1 MSWLAVFIYLFYFF
15 FSSRRRHTRCAL
27 VTGVQT
33 CALPIS
39 VSLRPVSQQCQF
51 CSMRGSAMAVHV
63 ERKDAVTTIILDRP
77 AARNAVDRPTA
88 DALRQ
93 AFKDFDADDTAR
105 VAVLWGAGGHFCAGA
120 DLKAVADGDNRS
132 EEHTS
137 KLQSLM

>member
-1 MSWLAVFIYLFYFF
+1 MLYSFF
-15 FSSRRRHTRCAL
+15 FFKHKTEYDMRISDWSSDVCSSDLATCRKSLPRRDGT
-27 VTGVQT
+27 
-33 CALPIS
+33 

-93 AFKDFDADDTAR
+93 AFKDR
-105 VAVLWGAGGHFCAGA
+105 KSVV
-120 DLKAVADGDNRS
+120 
-132 EEHTS
+132 
-137 KLQSLM
+137 